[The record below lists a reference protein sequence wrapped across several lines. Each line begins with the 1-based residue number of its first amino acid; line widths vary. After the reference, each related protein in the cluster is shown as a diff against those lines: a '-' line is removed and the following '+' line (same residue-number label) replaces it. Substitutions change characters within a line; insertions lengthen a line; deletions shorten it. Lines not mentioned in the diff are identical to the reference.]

1 MRLASILRRRS
12 PSWVAAVAV
21 LTVLLAIEPA
31 AARSATDL
39 FVETGGPLGY
49 ALVFL
54 FAAIPWFEIFL
65 VIPVGIGLG
74 MNAVGVAVFA
84 FLGNALSVYAVLV
97 FHDRVRTWWVGRRGT
112 EAEGE
117 PRERARGRAR
127 AIWDRYGL
135 AGLALC
141 SPMVTGVHLA
151 ALIALATGSKK
162 RAVGA
167 WLTASIAL
175 WTAIL
180 TVASYY
186 GFGFVA
192 GL

>member
-1 MRLASILRRRS
+1 MTMRVASILRRRS
-12 PSWVAAVAV
+12 PPWLVVG
-21 LTVLLAIEPA
+21 LLVIAIEPVS

-39 FVETGGPLGY
+39 FVESGGPLGY

-74 MNAVGVAVFA
+74 MNAVAVAVFA
-84 FLGNALSVYAVLV
+84 FLGNALSVYAVIA
-97 FHDRVRTWWVGRRGT
+97 FHGRVRAWWTRRRT
-112 EAEGE
+112 EGE
-117 PRERARGRAR
+117 PRERAGGRAR

-151 ALIALATGSKK
+151 ALIALATGSEK

-175 WTAIL
+175 WTVIL
-180 TVASYY
+180 TAVSYY
-186 GFGFVA
+186 GFDFVA

>member
-1 MRLASILRRRS
+1 MRLTSTLKRRS
-12 PSWVAAVAV
+12 SPWIMVV
-21 LTVLLAIEPA
+21 LTVVLAIEPA
-31 AARSATDL
+31 FAARSATDL
-39 FVETGGPLGY
+39 FVESGGPLGY

-84 FLGNALSVYAVLV
+84 FLGNALSVYAVIA
-97 FHDRVRTWWVGRRGT
+97 FHDRARAWWARYRRT
-112 EAEGE
+112 EPK
-117 PRERARGRAR
+117 PRERAGGRVR

-135 AGLALC
+135 AGLAIS

-151 ALIALATGSKK
+151 ALIALALGSRK

-175 WTAIL
+175 WTVIL
-180 TVASYY
+180 TAASYY

>member
-1 MRLASILRRRS
+1 MRLTSPLRRRS
-12 PSWVAAVAV
+12 PSWVAVVAV
-21 LTVLLAIEPA
+21 LTVLITIEPA
-31 AARSATDL
+31 SARSTTDL

-54 FAAIPWFEIFL
+54 FAAIPWFEVLL

-74 MNAVGVAVFA
+74 MNAVGVGVFA
-84 FLGNALSVYAVLV
+84 FLGNTLSVYAVLV
-97 FHDRVRTWWVGRRGT
+97 FHDRARTWWEKHREK
-112 EAEGE
+112 EAK
-117 PRERARGRAR
+117 PRSRGRAR

-135 AGLALC
+135 AGLAFA
-141 SPMVTGVHLA
+141 SPLVTGVHLA
-151 ALIALATGSKK
+151 ALIALATGSGK

-175 WTAIL
+175 WTVVL
-180 TVASYY
+180 TVGSYY

-192 GL
+192 G

>member
-1 MRLASILRRRS
+1 MRLTSALRRRS
-12 PSWVAAVAV
+12 PSWLAAVAV
-21 LTVLLAIEPA
+21 LTALLAVEPA

-74 MNAVGVAVFA
+74 MNAVAVAVFA

-97 FHDRVRTWWVGRRGT
+97 FHDRVRAWWMRRRAT
-112 EAEGE
+112 EAK

-175 WTAIL
+175 WTVIL
-180 TVASYY
+180 TAASYY

>member
-1 MRLASILRRRS
+1 MRVASILRRRS
-12 PSWVAAVAV
+12 LWLVVVAVLVVAAV
-21 LTVLLAIEPA
+21 EPA

-84 FLGNALSVYAVLV
+84 FLGNALSVYAVIA
-97 FHDRVRTWWVGRRGT
+97 FHDRVRAWWARYRRT
-112 EAEGE
+112 EPK
-117 PRERARGRAR
+117 PRERAGGRAR
-127 AIWDRYGL
+127 AVWDRYGL
-135 AGLALC
+135 PGLALS

-175 WTAIL
+175 WTVIL
-180 TVASYY
+180 TAASYY
-186 GFGFVA
+186 GFGFLA